1 MDKTNFEVPPRI
13 LVADDARDVTDIYC
27 FLLTA
32 VGYRVSRAYDGLTA
46 LSLAKVTKPD
56 AAILNFSMPGLTG
69 LQVLRELR
77 EAGVK
82 TKVIITSGT
91 PAFNELAFRAAEE
104 GAQACLQQP
113 CPTDRLLGTVARALG
128 HPHRSRADKA
138 SSESRLPPP

>member
-1 MDKTNFEVPPRI
+1 MEKQNFEAAPRI
-13 LVADDARDVTDIYC
+13 LVADDARDVADVYS

-32 VGYRVSRAYDGLTA
+32 VGYRVQRAYDGLTA

-56 AAILNFSMPGLTG
+56 AAILNFGMPGLTG

-91 PAFNELAFRAAEE
+91 SAFNDLSFRAIEE
-104 GAQACLQQP
+104 GAEACVQQP
-113 CPTDRLLGTVARALG
+113 CPTDRLLAMIA
-128 HPHRSRADKA
+128 
-138 SSESRLPPP
+138 

>member
-1 MDKTNFEVPPRI
+1 MGNSSFETAPRI
-13 LVADDARDVTDIYC
+13 LVADDARDVADIYC

-32 VGYRVSRAYDGLTA
+32 VGYRVQRAYDGLTA

-77 EAGVK
+77 ETGVK

-91 PAFNELAFRAAEE
+91 SAFNELAFRSIEE
-104 GAQACLQQP
+104 GAEACVQQP
-113 CPTDRLLGTVARALG
+113 CPTDRLLGTVARVLG
-128 HPHRSRADKA
+128 HPHAQRADKT
-138 SSESRLPPP
+138 P

>member
-1 MDKTNFEVPPRI
+1 MERTNFDAPSI
-13 LVADDARDVTDIYC
+13 LVADDDRDVADVYC

-32 VGYRVSRAYDGLTA
+32 AGYRVSRAYDGLTA

-77 EAGVK
+77 GAGVK

-91 PAFNELAFRAAEE
+91 SAFNELAFRSIEE
-104 GAQACLQQP
+104 GAQACVQQP
-113 CPTDRLLGTVARALG
+113 CPPERLLATVARSLG
-128 HPHRSRADKA
+128 KKEFDARRP
-138 SSESRLPPP
+138 

>member
-1 MDKTNFEVPPRI
+1 MDKPDFESPCRI
-13 LVADDARDVTDIYC
+13 LVADDARDVADVYS

-46 LSLAKVTKPD
+46 LALAKATKPD
-56 AAILNFSMPGLTG
+56 AAILNFDMPGLTG

-91 PAFNELAFRAAEE
+91 SAFNELAFKAVELGAE
-104 GAQACLQQP
+104 GCVQQP
-113 CPTDRLLGTVARALG
+113 CPTDRLLRMVAHVLGRPARAHG
-128 HPHRSRADKA
+128 PR
-138 SSESRLPPP
+138 P

>member
-1 MDKTNFEVPPRI
+1 MTNKNFENTPRI
-13 LVADDARDVTDIYC
+13 LVADDSRDVADIYC

-32 VGYRVSRAYDGLTA
+32 VGYRVQRAYDGLTA

-56 AAILNFSMPGLTG
+56 AAILNFSMPGMTG

-91 PAFNELAFRAAEE
+91 AAFNELAFRSVEE
-104 GAQACLQQP
+104 GAEACVQQP
-113 CPTDRLLGTVARALG
+113 CPTDRLLGMVARVLG
-128 HPHRSRADKA
+128 HPHALRADQA
-138 SSESRLPPP
+138 

>member
-1 MDKTNFEVPPRI
+1 MPKPNFETPARI
-13 LVADDARDVTDIYC
+13 LVADDARDVADVYC

-56 AAILNFSMPGLTG
+56 VAILNFGMPGLTG

-77 EAGVK
+77 ETGVK

-91 PAFNELAFRAAEE
+91 SAFNELAFKAVELGAE
-104 GAQACLQQP
+104 ACVQQP
-113 CPTDRLLGTVARALG
+113 CPTDRLLRMIARVLG
-128 HPHRSRADKA
+128 QPSGAHGPR
-138 SSESRLPPP
+138 P

>member
-1 MDKTNFEVPPRI
+1 MEKPDLEPRLRI
-13 LVADDARDVTDIYC
+13 LVADDARDVADVYS

-56 AAILNFSMPGLTG
+56 VAILNFGMPGLSG

-77 EAGVK
+77 EAGVG

-91 PAFNELAFRAAEE
+91 AAFNELALKAAELGAE
-104 GAQACLQQP
+104 GCVRQP
-113 CPTDRLLGTVARALG
+113 CPSDRLLGMIARVLGRPARAHG
-128 HPHRSRADKA
+128 PR
-138 SSESRLPPP
+138 P

>member
-1 MDKTNFEVPPRI
+1 MEPFPLESRPRI
-13 LVADDARDVTDIYC
+13 LVADDARDVADIYC

-32 VGYRVSRAYDGLTA
+32 VGYRVQRAYDGLTA

-82 TKVIITSGT
+82 TKVVITSGT
-91 PAFNELAFRAAEE
+91 SAFTELAFRAVEE
-104 GAQACLQQP
+104 GAAGCVQQP
-113 CPTDRLLGTVARALG
+113 CPAERLLTMIARVLGEPDRLRAD
-128 HPHRSRADKA
+128 ADKA
-138 SSESRLPPP
+138 